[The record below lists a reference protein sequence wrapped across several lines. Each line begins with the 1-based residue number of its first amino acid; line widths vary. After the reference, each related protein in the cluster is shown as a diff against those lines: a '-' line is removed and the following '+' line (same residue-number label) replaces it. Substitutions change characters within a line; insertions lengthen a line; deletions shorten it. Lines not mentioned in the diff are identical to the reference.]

1 MDTNDIRLK
10 RALTKA
16 FEAFM
21 SDYFQEGKQ
30 ERIQFPEAEP
40 ETDDF
45 FLLTDILELT
55 DEPAEKKPR
64 NKQRKKSSTPEYRPR
79 LDTQRLDNIAGHFGC
94 KTGKMNAVL
103 RELNIPVVKIGGR
116 RRISR
121 EYIPMLNKYIE
132 TKYNN
137 QL

>member
-30 ERIQFPEAEP
+30 ERIQFPETEP
-40 ETDDF
+40 ETE
-45 FLLTDILELT
+45 DILSEFLEMT
-55 DEPAEKKPR
+55 APTAPR
-64 NKQRKKSSTPEYRPR
+64 TRKQDRKSLTPEYRPQKE
-79 LDTQRLDNIAGHFGC
+79 TQRVDNIAEHFGC
-94 KTGKMNAVL
+94 KTKRMNAVL
-103 RELNIPVVKIGGR
+103 RELNIPVIKSGSH

-121 EYIPMLNKYIE
+121 EYIPMLNKYIQ